1 MTIKSLKEK
10 VEAVE
15 KALAFPA
22 LPNTNAVLKE
32 VLRDLLLE
40 LQAELI
46 TKLEKRL
53 PAK

>member
-1 MTIKSLKEK
+1 MTIKLLKEK

-32 VLRDLLLE
+32 VLKDLLLE
-40 LQAELI
+40 LQAELLA
-46 TKLEKRL
+46 KLQKRL
-53 PAK
+53 PAR